1 VARRG
6 LQVVLTIVGIVAV
19 AAGGHTVVTGGDS
32 VLNHGD
38 VSAGV
43 DSELRFYAA
52 WYVVAGVLVLRAVRR
67 VESEALVVRAVGA
80 AFFLAGSARLLSLV
94 TVGRPHPFALALMV
108 LEFVIPVV
116 IVPWQAAVARSAG
129 PSAIGK

>member
-1 VARRG
+1 MARRG
-6 LQVVLTIVGIVAV
+6 LQVVLTIVGMVAV
-19 AAGGHTVVTGGDS
+19 VAGSDTVLRGGDS

-38 VSAGV
+38 VSAAV

-52 WYVVAGVLVLRAVRR
+52 WYVAAGVLMLKAVGR
-67 VESEALVVRAVGA
+67 VESEALIVRAVGA

-94 TVGRPHPFALALMV
+94 TVGRPHAFALVLMV

-116 IVPWQAAVARSAG
+116 TVPWQAAVARS
-129 PSAIGK
+129 SAVREHR

>member
-1 VARRG
+1 M
-6 LQVVLTIVGIVAV
+6 VVTVLGIVAV
-19 AAGGHTVVTGGDS
+19 AAGAHTVLIGGDS

-52 WYVVAGVLVLRAVRR
+52 WYVVAGALLLRAVRR
-67 VESEALVVRAVGA
+67 IESEALIVRAVGA
-80 AFFLAGSARLLSLV
+80 AFFIAGSARLLSLV
-94 TVGRPHPFALALMV
+94 TVGTPHAFALVLMV

-116 IVPWQAAVARSAG
+116 IVPWQAAVARSA
-129 PSAIGK
+129 SAHEQR

>member
-6 LQVVLTIVGIVAV
+6 LQVVVTVLGIVAV
-19 AAGGHTVVTGGDS
+19 AAGGHTVLIGGDS

-52 WYVVAGVLVLRAVRR
+52 WYVVAGALLLRAVHRI
-67 VESEALVVRAVGA
+67 ESEALVVRAVGA
-80 AFFLAGSARLLSLV
+80 AFFLAGSGRLLSLV
-94 TVGRPHPFALALMV
+94 TVGRPHAFALVLMII
-108 LEFVIPVV
+108 EFVIPVG

-129 PSAIGK
+129 TREPR

>member
-1 VARRG
+1 M
-6 LQVVLTIVGIVAV
+6 VLTIVGIVAV
-19 AAGGHTVVTGGDS
+19 AAGGHTVLTGGDS

-52 WYVVAGVLVLRAVRR
+52 WYAVI
-67 VESEALVVRAVGA
+67 VRAVGA

-94 TVGRPHPFALALMV
+94 TVGSPHAFALVLMV
-108 LEFVIPVV
+108 VEFVIPVV
-116 IVPWQAAVARSAG
+116 IVPWQAAVARRARS
-129 PSAIGK
+129 

>member
-1 VARRG
+1 V
-6 LQVVLTIVGIVAV
+6 
-19 AAGGHTVVTGGDS
+19 AGGQTVLAGGDS
-32 VLNHGD
+32 VLDHGD

-52 WYVVAGVLVLRAVRR
+52 WYVVAGALLLRSVPR
-67 VESEALVVRAVGA
+67 VETEALIVRAFGA

-94 TVGRPHPFALALMV
+94 TVGRPHAFALVLMV

-116 IVPWQAAVARSAG
+116 IVPWQAAVARS
-129 PSAIGK
+129 STVREHR